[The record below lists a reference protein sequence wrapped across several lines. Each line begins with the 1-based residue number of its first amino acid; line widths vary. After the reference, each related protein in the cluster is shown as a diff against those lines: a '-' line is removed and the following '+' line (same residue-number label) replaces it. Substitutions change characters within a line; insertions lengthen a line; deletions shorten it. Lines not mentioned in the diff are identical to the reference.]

1 MNANVLFAVFKRNF
15 TSYFASPLGYVFIL
29 VFVGLSTGFAILSPE
44 FFNVNLANLDQLN
57 RVFPFI
63 MLIFIPAIT
72 MAVWSDERR
81 QGTDELILTL
91 PASDW
96 DIVAGKYLS
105 AVAIFSV
112 SLVYSLACNFTVLKV
127 LGNPDF
133 GLLLGTYF
141 GYWLIGLA
149 MLAVGMTAS
158 FLTGNLTVAFILGSL
173 FNLPLVILMFADT
186 VPGLLR
192 VGQAVKAWSIAEQ
205 FRDFGRG
212 VITLSGTVYFV
223 AIAAT
228 ALYVSMI
235 LIGRRHWFTGEQRHA
250 LVGHY
255 AIRAVALLALV
266 VGLNALCSR
275 HDIRWDVTSE
285 RLSSLS
291 PLTRD
296 MLAKID
302 PKQPIVIEAFISP
315 NVPEPFVQTRL
326 NLLNTLRELEGR
338 AGGKIRLRIHDTE
351 RFTDTAARAQQLHGI
366 EPRRVTY
373 TQRGAWSEDQIFMH
387 VAVSSGLKKV
397 GPVFFDRG
405 IPVEYELVRSIGT
418 MAAEKRKKLGIV
430 NTGVPLFGQFDFM
443 SMSPGSDWPIIDELR
458 KQYEVEQIDLSRDVE
473 GTYDA
478 VLAVQPSMLGP
489 EEMDRFVAL
498 VRRGTPTA
506 IFEDPM
512 PVFAQGVAAT
522 SAPKQPP
529 GGMNPMMMGMRN
541 LPKGDIGKLWDLLGV
556 EFPADQIVWQNYNPY
571 KRVSWFERERE
582 LVFVDAAA
590 GGEFNQ
596 DDPISS
602 RLQQLLFP
610 FPGWVRGKNTS
621 TLKVTPLV
629 KTGVQTGTVRYGEIM
644 QMSPFG
650 PRGGLNPMRRRI
662 PDPRPFALAVEIT
675 GTVPATDAPAATP
688 PGAPAGGS
696 ANLLPSAP
704 GANELFGGKTDDTG
718 AAATSTATGGPAEG
732 GKSNGD
738 KPEEKNTAA
747 TGKAASPRENKIH
760 VVLVTDLDMLTQEFF
775 RLREQGDLPEVG
787 VHFDFDNVTFV
798 LNIIDRLAGEDQ
810 YIELRKRRPVHR
822 RLSKIDAWTDDAR
835 KEADKQRD
843 KFVEDFNEYEK
854 KVRDEIQKKLDE
866 LRNRKDIEPM
876 RLLIEVGMMQQDL
889 ERRSQVEIERRK
901 QERDREINR
910 IETELNLKI
919 KQVRDRVKVW
929 SILLPP
935 APLLLL
941 AVGVWLVRRQRE
953 TEGVA
958 RSRLR

>member
-81 QGTDELILTL
+81 QGTDELILTM

-96 DIVAGKYLS
+96 DIVAGKYLG

-112 SLVYSLACNFTVLKV
+112 SLAYSLVCNYTVLKV

-133 GLLLGTYF
+133 GLLVGTYF

-158 FLTGNLTVAFILGSL
+158 FLTGNLTVAFILGAL
-173 FNLPLVILMFADT
+173 FNLPLVILMYADT

-223 AIAAT
+223 LIAAT

-235 LIGRRHWFTGEQRHA
+235 LIGRRHWFTGMQRHA

-255 AIRAVALLALV
+255 AVRAAALLALV
-266 VGLNALCSR
+266 VGLNALCAR
-275 HDIRWDVTSE
+275 HDLRWDVTSE

-387 VAVSSGLKKV
+387 VAVSSGLQKV
-397 GPVFFDRG
+397 PPVFFDRG

-418 MAAEKRKKLGIV
+418 MAAEKRKRLGIV

-443 SMSPGSDWPIIDELR
+443 SMSPATDWPIIDELR

-473 GTYDA
+473 GKYDA

-489 EEMDRFVAL
+489 EEMERFVAL
-498 VRRGTPTA
+498 VRGGTPTA

-541 LPKGDIGKLWDLLGV
+541 MPKGDIGKLWDLLGV

-582 LVFVDAAA
+582 LVFVDAA
-590 GGEFNQ
+590 GEGEFNQ
-596 DDPISS
+596 DDQISS

-621 TLKVTPLV
+621 TLKVKPLV

-662 PDPRPFALAVEIT
+662 PDPRPFTLAVEIT
-675 GTVPATDAPAATP
+675 GTVPAAPPSPAA
-688 PGAPAGGS
+688 GAPRAGFGES
-696 ANLLPSAP
+696 SLPSAP
-704 GANELFGGKTDDTG
+704 GADELPGGKAEEK
-718 AAATSTATGGPAEG
+718 AAAAGGASATAQ
-732 GKSNGD
+732 D
-738 KPEEKNTAA
+738 
-747 TGKAASPRENKIH
+747 RIH

-787 VHFDFDNVTFV
+787 IHFDFDNVNFV
-798 LNIIDRLAGEDQ
+798 LNIIDTLAGEDR
-810 YIELRKRRPVHR
+810 YVELRKRRPVHR
-822 RLSKIDAWTDDAR
+822 RLSTIDVWTNDAR